1 MGEIRYPERQRKG
14 EYDKKVQRKEKQM
27 ASTEEFVKYVADQLR
42 DAGEIVYRKMFG
54 EYGIYCDGKIFGLI
68 CDDQLFLKITEA
80 GKAAEPRLSEAPPYE
95 GAKPY
100 FLIEDV
106 DDKAFLTDLVRRTCE
121 ELPAPKSKGTK
132 KVKKYETGEKSVLRD
147 SERPG
152 STGSLKETTDIIEP
166 AAEVRNGVKA
176 KVFDFKKEY
185 KEFMR
190 RRKSR
195 R

>member
-152 STGSLKETTDIIEP
+152 STGSLKETTGYYR
-166 AAEVRNGVKA
+166 AG
-176 KVFDFKKEY
+176 
-185 KEFMR
+185 R
-190 RRKSR
+190 RSTKWCESESFRF
-195 R
+195 